1 MPSHKKVFC
10 LFIFCSYSI
19 CLYLTLSVVPLG
31 PVVASSALSED
42 KVVRTEDAPERPG
55 PTIKSLT
62 FRYRDLKMSSILK
75 T

>member
-1 MPSHKKVFC
+1 M
-10 LFIFCSYSI
+10 FIFCSYSI

-42 KVVRTEDAPERPG
+42 KVVRTEDAPERSG
-55 PTIKSLT
+55 PTVEGLT
-62 FRYRDLKMSSILK
+62 FRYKMSSILK